1 MSEPVPGRHPV
12 VFTSMRRAIAQRMTA
27 SKQQAPHF
35 YESADIEMDA
45 LLAALAAHNEGR
57 EKDDRVS
64 VTAALVVAL
73 ASALGAHPAFN
84 AVWNGD
90 ELELVDAVNVGIAVD
105 LPDGLIAPALLGCE
119 RLDLDDVAVLLRDL
133 VTRSRAKRLRA
144 VELTDATFTLSN
156 LGMFPIDSF
165 TAIVVPPQV
174 AILATARAA
183 ERAVVRDGAVTVRRM
198 MTATLS
204 ADHRAVDGA
213 AAARFLA
220 ELKGSLEGPARLFAG
235 PSRSETSG
243 DKP

>member
-1 MSEPVPGRHPV
+1 
-12 VFTSMRRAIAQRMTA
+12 MRRAIAQRMTA

-45 LLAALAAHNEGR
+45 LLALLAAHNGGR
-57 EKDDRVS
+57 EKDDRAS

-73 ASALGAHPAFN
+73 AAALRAHPAFN
-84 AVWNGD
+84 AVWNGE
-90 ELELVDAVNVGIAVD
+90 ELELVDAVNVGIAVE
-105 LPDGLIAPALLGCE
+105 LPDGLIAPALLNCGG
-119 RLDLDDVAVLLRDL
+119 LDIDTAAAALRDL

-174 AILATARAA
+174 AILATARAS
-183 ERAVVRDGAVTVRRM
+183 ERAVVRDGAVTVRRV

-220 ELKGSLEGPARLFAG
+220 DLKGSLEQPAALFEAR
-235 PSRSETSG
+235 PPEAVPKS
-243 DKP
+243 

>member
-12 VFTSMRRAIAQRMTA
+12 AFTSMRRAIAQRMTA
-27 SKQQAPHF
+27 SKQGAPHF

-45 LLAALAAHNEGR
+45 LLAALAALNDGR

-73 ASALGAHPAFN
+73 AAALRAHPAFN
-84 AVWNGD
+84 AVWNG
-90 ELELVDAVNVGIAVD
+90 EQVELVDAVNVGIAVD

-119 RLDLDDVAVLLRDL
+119 RLGLDETAIALRDL
-133 VTRSRAKRLRA
+133 VTRARARRLRA
-144 VELTDATFTLSN
+144 VELTDGTFTLSN

-165 TAIVVPPQV
+165 TAIIVPPQV

-183 ERAVVRDGAVTVRRM
+183 ERAVVRDGAVAVRRV

-213 AAARFLA
+213 SAARFLA
-220 ELKGSLEGPARLFAG
+220 DLKASLEQPTALFAGRSLEGAS
-235 PSRSETSG
+235 PS
-243 DKP
+243 

>member
-1 MSEPVPGRHPV
+1 
-12 VFTSMRRAIAQRMTA
+12 MRRAIAQRMTA

-57 EKDDRVS
+57 AKDDRVS

-73 ASALGAHPAFN
+73 AAALRAHPAFN

-90 ELELVDAVNVGIAVD
+90 ELELLDAVNVGIAVD

-119 RLDLDDVAVLLRDL
+119 RLGVDETAVALRDL
-133 VTRSRAKRLRA
+133 VTRSRARRLRA

-183 ERAVVRDGAVTVRRM
+183 ERAVVRDGSVTVRRV

-220 ELKGSLEGPARLFAG
+220 DLKSSIEQPDPLFDGP
-235 PSRSETSG
+235 PRSGTPGE
-243 DKP
+243 KP

>member
-1 MSEPVPGRHPV
+1 MTEPVPGRHPV

-35 YESADIEMDA
+35 YESADIEVDA
-45 LLAALAAHNEGR
+45 LVASLAAHNEGR

-64 VTAALVVAL
+64 VTAVLVVAL
-73 ASALGAHPAFN
+73 AAALRAHPAFN
-84 AVWNGD
+84 AVWNGE

-105 LPDGLIAPALLGCE
+105 LPGGLIAPALLDCGGLG
-119 RLDLDDVAVLLRDL
+119 LDALAIALRDL
-133 VTRSRAKRLRA
+133 VTRSRARRLRA

-183 ERAVVRDGAVTVRRM
+183 ERAVVRDGVVTVRRV

-220 ELKGSLEGPARLFAG
+220 DLKGSLEQPDALFAA
-235 PSRSETSG
+235 RSPEEA
-243 DKP
+243 PPA